1 MQSLQPLRA
10 FLKAAELRSFS
21 SAARA
26 LGLTSSAIAKSVAR
40 LEAELGVRL
49 LHRTT
54 RSVRLSDEGVL
65 FFEHCRA
72 LMTEADLAVAALSK
86 RHDVPSGTLRASLPI
101 GLGRQVVAPQLATF
115 QRRAPKVTVQLSL
128 SDRRVN
134 LIEEGFDVA
143 VRVGV
148 PNDRSL
154 VARRLGVQQIIT
166 VAPPALVASRRLET
180 VGDLLGLP
188 AVNFVSPNSNRQRPW
203 TFSSGRRQL
212 EWVPPQPVLLD
223 DGDGV
228 VAAAASGLGITQAP
242 TYLCS
247 DALARGQLVEVL
259 PALRPAAEPLFAV
272 FPSRRDV
279 PARVRAFV
287 DFLVEAFGASSAG
300 RERAEHGEGPE

>member
-1 MQSLQPLRA
+1 MDRNELVIFVRVVQAGSIRA
-10 FLKAAELRSFS
+10 AAEQLGMPKSTVSRKLIELEERLE
-21 SAARA
+21 ARLIQRTTRK
-26 LGLTSSAIAKSVAR
+26 LGLTDIGRIYYDHGARIVTDIESAERAVRSQHETPRGLLRVTAPLNIAFLGPIISTYLARYPEVR
-40 LEAELGVRL
+40 LE
-49 LHRTT
+49 
-54 RSVRLSDEGVL
+54 LSANA
-65 FFEHCRA
+65 R
-72 LMTEADLAVAALSK
+72 
-86 RHDVPSGTLRASLPI
+86 
-101 GLGRQVVAPQLATF
+101 VV
-115 QRRAPKVTVQLSL
+115 
-128 SDRRVN
+128 D